1 MITPIKYN
9 DFLHVTYSH
18 SDYTDILQIHADYIS
33 HKKNKTLIIDT
44 DDIPHS
50 IKDVY
55 DRIIYYDDTLPY
67 ASRIL
72 NSVKQI
78 DDERFL
84 LMHDT
89 DILLRVDSDKMEQL
103 LHLCTKHGMDRLDLQ
118 VGLDPSLFIDRLVN
132 GVFYTAESIKKKTAY
147 VTVDDECK
155 LIKQVYFRNHPLMGS
170 SYLYNVNPS
179 IWNKQSLLRIMEQFS
194 HLDYRSI
201 ERDVVQKFC
210 DDLSIYKI
218 GIDNF
223 ISCGHFDCADFFT
236 FFHIT
241 CQGKLV
247 PFDNDH
253 RDKYGCSYESV
264 APQYQQIINKY
275 KLFNSERRS
284 S

>member
-1 MITPIKYN
+1 MKSDDLRY
-9 DFLHVTYSH
+9 VTYSH
-18 SDYTDILQIHADYIS
+18 SEYTDILQIHADYIS

-55 DRIIYYDDTLPY
+55 NNIIYYDDTLPY

-84 LMHDT
+84 LMHDN
-89 DILLRVDSDKMEQL
+89 DILLRADNDKMEQL
-103 LHLCTKHGMDRLDLQ
+103 LRLYTEHNIDRLDLQ
-118 VGLDPSLFIDRLVN
+118 VAFDP
-132 GVFYTAESIKKKTAY
+132 GVEQSIFGVTVTFEDIKKKIQY
-147 VTVDDECK
+147 VTVDDEYQ
-155 LIKQVYFRNHPLMGS
+155 LIKQVYFRNHPSLGS

-179 IWNKQSLLRIMEQFS
+179 IWNKQSLLRVMEQFS
-194 HLDYRSI
+194 HLEYRAI
-201 ERDVVQKFC
+201 EGDEVQRFC
-210 DDLSIYKI
+210 NDLNIYKI
-218 GIDNF
+218 GAPNF
-223 ISCGHFDCADFFT
+223 ISCGHFDCADFFI

-241 CQGKLV
+241 HGGKLV
-247 PFDNDH
+247 PFDNSH
-253 RDKYGCSYESV
+253 KDKYGRTYEGV

-275 KLFNSERRS
+275 KLFNSKRWS